1 MELKHHGI
9 KGQRWG
15 VRRYQ
20 NADGSLTPLGKKK
33 YGTKENFER
42 QMAAE
47 NLKKQSKKLSK
58 IESNKSKKTV
68 KDMTDDELRSRIN
81 RLSMERQYL
90 DLNRQISSLTPQK
103 QSKGQAFVKSV
114 GKDVLSPVAKN
125 IGKQYLEKALKKK
138 FGLDVKD
145 PLEGLKKEVEKLR
158 LNKEFEDLKN
168 PKNNPFKNESEFVK
182 NWNTH
187 KRYKQAVSEYEK
199 EYGNQQVD
207 DFVDTTA
214 TDAGKDYVSK
224 ALAAISK

>member
-33 YGTKENFER
+33 YGTKENFEK
-42 QMAAE
+42 QMAAK
-47 NLKKQSKKLSK
+47 NFRKQSKKFSK
-58 IESNKSKKTV
+58 MENNKPKKTA
-68 KDMTDDELRSRIN
+68 KDMTDDELISRIN
-81 RLSMERQYL
+81 RLKNEKLYL
-90 DLNRQISSLTPQK
+90 EINRDIASLTPKK
-103 QSKGQAFVKSV
+103 QSKGQAFVKTI

-138 FGLDVKD
+138 LGIDVKD
-145 PLEGLKKEVEKLR
+145 SLEGLEKEIKK
-158 LNKEFEDLKN
+158 LKFKSQFAEY
-168 PKNNPFKNESEFVK
+168 KNATSPEAMFVK
-182 NWNTH
+182 NWNAH
-187 KRYKQAVSEYEK
+187 KRYKKAVSEYEK
-199 EYGNQQVD
+199 EYGKQQVD